1 MKIKQLETIIVESI
15 IKILEEGWY
24 NKTTSPYFSK
34 SDNHYNLGRN
44 PLTVDNGNHSSS
56 DSITQPSTI
65 DFNGE
70 KLDAE
75 PIYLSDTKFTIYKIK
90 NFGSDNI
97 ESTLSFFGKG
107 ANGEK
112 MFRNAI
118 DTLYGASRRN
128 NKNVI
133 FRTISSTT
141 TKSKRNSIYKTF
153 WEFSFDNGNT
163 WYIMKPNPVQN
174 MVQSKLIQKQ

>member
-1 MKIKQLETIIVESI
+1 MKLNQLEDIITESI
-15 IKILEEGWY
+15 LTMLKEGWY
-24 NKTTSPYFSK
+24 DKATHPYFSK
-34 SDNHYNLGRN
+34 KDTYYNLGRN
-44 PLTVDNGNHSSS
+44 PLTVDIGNHSSS

-75 PIYLSDTKFTIYKIK
+75 PIYLSDTKFKIYKIK
-90 NFGSDNI
+90 NFGNDMVD
-97 ESTLSFFGKG
+97 STLSFFGKN

-118 DTLYGASRRN
+118 DTLYGAAKRN

-141 TKSKRNSIYKTF
+141 TQSKRNSIYKTF